1 VGGERATAPHFGG
14 IFYWIAFTSSGT
26 PDNRPLSG
34 RSRKFSVKYRNDAGF
49 YKELSASRTLFFG
62 KGPGGGLQGIDRLVI
77 FAVQLTLAGLRRGF
91 CLKSDAAAPIDHPI
105 RCAGIKRAARPLKQH
120 R

>member
-34 RSRKFSVKYRNDAGF
+34 RSHKFSVKYRNDAGF
-49 YKELSASRTLFFG
+49 YKELSAARTLFFG
-62 KGPGGGLQGIDRLVI
+62 KATGGGP
-77 FAVQLTLAGLRRGF
+77 
-91 CLKSDAAAPIDHPI
+91 S
-105 RCAGIKRAARPLKQH
+105 RASTGW
-120 R
+120 